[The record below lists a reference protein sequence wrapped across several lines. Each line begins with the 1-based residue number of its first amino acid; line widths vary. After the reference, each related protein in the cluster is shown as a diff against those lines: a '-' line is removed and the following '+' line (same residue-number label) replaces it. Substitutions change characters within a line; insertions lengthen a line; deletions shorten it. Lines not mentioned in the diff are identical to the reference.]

1 MTDKREIALEQALIA
16 VLAVAKESKLDLD
29 TLVLNANS
37 VILDSAHKNNI
48 VDDKSIRTS
57 ACEIIRSFVD
67 QL

>member
-1 MTDKREIALEQALIA
+1 MTDKRVIALEQALIA
-16 VLAVAKESKLDLD
+16 VLAVAKESELDLD

-48 VDDKSIRTS
+48 VDDKSIRTN